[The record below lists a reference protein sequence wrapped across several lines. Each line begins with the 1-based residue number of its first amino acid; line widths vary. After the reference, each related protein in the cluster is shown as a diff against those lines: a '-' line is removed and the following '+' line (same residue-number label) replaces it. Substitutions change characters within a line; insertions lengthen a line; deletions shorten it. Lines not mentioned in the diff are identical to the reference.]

1 MDEGRRVAEG
11 PSNPSPN
18 LPLPREDPQHGAMA
32 GARKGLSQVDS
43 VLYPSASSAPALSRG
58 EGTNFGLSTAHRREG
73 GRPAWVLALCQG
85 VRGTEP
91 QEDSLGRWQQPLCKE
106 RSQRIRSTGWPPPA
120 RPPEPTST

>member
-43 VLYPSASSAPALSRG
+43 ALYPSASSAPALSR
-58 EGTNFGLSTAHRREG
+58 AHRR
-73 GRPAWVLALCQG
+73 RHQL
-85 VRGTEP
+85 RTEH
-91 QEDSLGRWQQPLCKE
+91 
-106 RSQRIRSTGWPPPA
+106 STQKGGWPA
-120 RPPEPTST
+120 SMGSGIVSGGQGN